1 LPECFVRRHN
11 HEFILTRLGRISG
24 QRSRNAETYDSSERR
39 AKIKMELNIKINIE
53 ELLGKSKELDFTKV
67 IKLWQKLQKGEE
79 ITFLNDMLKIQK
91 LEEKKE

>member
-1 LPECFVRRHN
+1 
-11 HEFILTRLGRISG
+11 
-24 QRSRNAETYDSSERR
+24 
-39 AKIKMELNIKINIE
+39 MELNIKINIE